1 MKHLMIYAAALAI
14 AVGAT
19 AGRASKTVVSAQAQT
34 GSQGRGSAQQPRPV
48 LGPPIYE
55 LDDRTMLRW
64 PLPASAPQYG
74 KIDGF
79 ALKPYVNTLVAISEK
94 SRKAGNQWWGRI
106 TGTPYYEETQ
116 TWIEQQFRKFG
127 VETRRQAFELPPVWF
142 PQSWE
147 LSASS
152 GGRAVALKTA
162 QPTLRSPGTSERGID
177 ADAVYVGLGSPAELK
192 RVDVKGKVAFV
203 YSTPTPS
210 ALRHSASTD
219 GTMRRLQESGAAAVV
234 MILGLPGNV
243 TTQLWGSH
251 GEEQTLD
258 PVPTFSIGSEDGLAV
273 QRMLESDQPVKVH
286 VALRVQTRTGLK
298 PEALWGVLPGAT
310 DENILIMAHPDGF
323 FQGGLDNASGVAV
336 MLGLAEYFSGIPKER
351 RRRTITFLSTVGHHV
366 SKDVGLLWMHDNM
379 KEFWSRAVL
388 IINAEHVATTQVYR
402 FDRLLVRSN
411 AATAHRFFVGGNK
424 TLHDILFNDFSLF
437 GMGLYA
443 APQVRPSG
451 DLIRLVDMAPGIE
464 VIESNEFYHSD
475 LDDNA
480 VPAVGLEGIARAY
493 AKIVD
498 DVNQL
503 DRSQLVAPAVPGRS
517 GAAR

>member
-1 MKHLMIYAAALAI
+1 MKIVVMYAVTIAAA
-14 AVGAT
+14 VGVT
-19 AGRASKTVVSAQAQT
+19 AGVLSPSGMKTQAQT
-34 GSQGRGSAQQPRPV
+34 QGQGVEGASQPRPV

-64 PLPASAPQYG
+64 PLPPSAPQYG

-79 ALKPYVNTLVAISEK
+79 KLKPYVNALIAIAQK
-94 SRKAGNQWWGRI
+94 SHNDGHQWWGRI

-116 TWIEQQFRKFG
+116 QFIEQQFKKFG
-127 VETRRQAFELPPVWF
+127 VETRRQAFDLPPVWI
-142 PQSWE
+142 PNSWE

-152 GGRAVALKTA
+152 GGRTVALKTA
-162 QPTLRSPGTSERGID
+162 QPTLRSPGTGDRSID
-177 ADAVYVGLGSPAELK
+177 AEAVYVGLGSPTEVK
-192 RVDVKGKVAFV
+192 RLDLKGKVVFV

-234 MILGLPGNV
+234 IILGLPGNV

-258 PVPTFSIGSEDGLAV
+258 PVPTFSLGTDDGMTV
-273 QRMLESDQPVKVH
+273 RRMLETDPSVKVH
-286 VALRVQTRTGLK
+286 LVLRVETRTGLK
-298 PEALWGVLPGAT
+298 PAALWGVLPGKT

-336 MLGLAEYFSGIPKER
+336 MLGLAEYFAKVPKEQ

-379 KEFWSRAVL
+379 KDFWSKAVL
-388 IINAEHVATTQVYR
+388 TINAEHVATTQVYR

-424 TLHDILFNDFSLF
+424 RLHDILFSDFSLF
-437 GMGLYA
+437 GMGLYE
-443 APQVRPSG
+443 APQIRPSG

-475 LDDNA
+475 MDDNA
-480 VPAVGLEGIARAY
+480 VPAVGLEGIARAF

-503 DRSQLVAPAVPGRS
+503 DRSQLVAVAGSSRS
-517 GAAR
+517 GPAR

>member
-1 MKHLMIYAAALAI
+1 MTNVSIRTATIALAI
-14 AVGAT
+14 AAT
-19 AGRASKTVVSAQAQT
+19 ATSFSTSGVTAGGQTQAAD
-34 GSQGRGSAQQPRPV
+34 GQGAAPLRPV
-48 LGPPIYE
+48 LGPPIYH

-74 KIDGF
+74 TIDGF
-79 ALKPYVNTLVAISEK
+79 AMKPYVNTLIAFAQK
-94 SRKAGNQWWGRI
+94 SRTDGHQWWGRI
-106 TGTPYYEETQ
+106 TGTPYYDETQ
-116 TWIEQQFRKFG
+116 EWIDRQLRSFG
-127 VETRRQAFELPPVWF
+127 VQTRRQAFDLPPVWF
-142 PQSWE
+142 PDSWQ
-147 LSASS
+147 LSVS
-152 GGRAVALKTA
+152 GGGRSMTLTSA
-162 QPTLRSPGTSERGID
+162 QPTLRSPGTPDGGID
-177 ADAVYVGLGSPAELK
+177 ADAVYVGLGSPTEVQHL
-192 RVDVKGKVAFV
+192 DLKGKVVFV

-219 GTMRRLQESGAAAVV
+219 GTMRRLQASGAAAVV
-234 MILGLPGNV
+234 IILGLPGNV

-258 PVPTFSIGSEDGLAV
+258 PVPTFSVGSDDGMAV
-273 QRMLESDQPVKVH
+273 RGMLEGNQPVKVH
-286 VALRVQTRTGLK
+286 VGLRVETRTGLK
-298 PEALWGVLPGAT
+298 PAALWGVLPGRT
-310 DENILIMAHPDGF
+310 DENILIIAHPDGF

-336 MLGLAEYFSGIPKER
+336 MLGLAKYFGSVPREQ

-379 KEFWSRAVL
+379 KDFWSKTAL

-411 AATAHRFFVGGNK
+411 AATAHRFYVGGGPK
-424 TLHDILFNDFSLF
+424 LHDILFNDFSLF
-437 GMGLYA
+437 GMGLYE
-443 APQVRPSG
+443 APQIRPSG
-451 DLIRLVDMAPGIE
+451 DLSRLVDVAPGIE
-464 VIESNEFYHSD
+464 VIESNEFYHSNM
-475 LDDNA
+475 DDDA

-503 DRSQLVAPAVPGRS
+503 DLSQLAGPPPARRS

>member
-1 MKHLMIYAAALAI
+1 MKNVLICGASFAIAICVTAGTFSKSDVSARAQTQSPAGGAAA
-14 AVGAT
+14 
-19 AGRASKTVVSAQAQT
+19 
-34 GSQGRGSAQQPRPV
+34 QPRPV
-48 LGPPIYE
+48 LGPPIYQ

-79 ALKPYVNTLVAISEK
+79 KLKPHVNTLIAISEK
-94 SRKAGNQWWGRI
+94 SRKDGHQWWGRI

-116 TWIEQQFRKFG
+116 QWIEQQFRKFG
-127 VETRRQAFELPPVWF
+127 VDTRRQAFDLPPVWF
-142 PQSWE
+142 PDSWE
-147 LSASS
+147 MSASS
-152 GGRAVALKTA
+152 GGRTVTLKTA
-162 QPTLRSPGTSERGID
+162 QPTLRSPGTGDRGID
-177 ADAVYVGLGSPAELK
+177 GEAVYVGLGSPSEVRRSDL
-192 RVDVKGKVAFV
+192 RGKVVFV

-219 GTMRRLQESGAAAVV
+219 GTMKRLQDSGAAAVV
-234 MILGLPGNV
+234 IILGLPGNV

-251 GEEQTLD
+251 GEDQALD
-258 PVPTFSIGSEDGLAV
+258 PVPTFSVGTDDGFAV
-273 QRMLESDQPVKVH
+273 RRMLEAEPSVKVH
-286 VALRVQTRTGLK
+286 LALHVQTRSGLK
-298 PEALWGVLPGAT
+298 PAAVWGVLPGRT

-336 MLGLAEYFSGIPKER
+336 MLGLAEYFSGIPKEQ

-379 KEFWSRAVL
+379 KEFWAKTAL

-411 AATAHRFFVGGNK
+411 ASTAHRFYVGGN
-424 TLHDILFNDFSLF
+424 TRLHDILFNDFSLF
-437 GMGLYA
+437 GMGLYE

-451 DLIRLVDMAPGIE
+451 DLIRLVDVAPGIE

-475 LDDNA
+475 MDDNA
-480 VPAVGLEGIARAY
+480 VPAVGLEGIARAF

-503 DRSQLVAPAVPGRS
+503 DRSQLVGAPVPSRS